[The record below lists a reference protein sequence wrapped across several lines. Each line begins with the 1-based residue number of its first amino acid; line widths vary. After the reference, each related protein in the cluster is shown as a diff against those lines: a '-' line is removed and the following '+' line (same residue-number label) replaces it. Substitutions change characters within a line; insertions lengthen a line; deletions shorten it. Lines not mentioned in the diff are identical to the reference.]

1 MKIFTLEEAN
11 SLLRKVQPVLLRIRD
26 CHQTITS
33 ARETAKS
40 AADSAKFGGGGM
52 EGGSIYVSSIYELNE
67 LTAELDDLGVQI
79 KDYSRGLIDFPAM
92 RENRVVLLC
101 WQLGE
106 GDKIE
111 WWHDIDAGF
120 VGRQRL

>member
-11 SLLRKVQPVLLRIRD
+11 SLLRKVKPILLRIRD
-26 CHQTITS
+26 CHQTIAS

-52 EGGSIYVSSIYELNE
+52 EGGSLYVSTIYEFNE
-67 LTAELDDLGVQI
+67 LTSEIDNLGIQI
-79 KDYSRGLIDFPAM
+79 KDYARGLIDFPAI

-101 WQLGE
+101 WQFGE
-106 GDKIE
+106 GDKIG

-120 VGRQRL
+120 AGRQRL